1 MAISQGDKLPDA
13 VLRRMGDNGPEEMTI
28 EALTAGRKIVLFGL
42 PGAFTPTCSSAHVP
56 SFIRTRDAFAE
67 QGIEEIICVS
77 VNDVHIMRQ
86 WGEATGATAAGLSM
100 WADGHWHEFRRGSA
114 RVLRALVALCDDRG
128 RWCRDPAQPRNPRR
142 HLRYF
147 QRRDLVGKPRL
158 DQHISCKI
166 NWLRHPFARPV

>member
-86 WGEATGATAAGLSM
+86 WGEATGATAASLSM
-100 WADGHWHEFRRGSA
+100 WADPASEFTTAIGMNFDVE
-114 RVLRALVALCDDRG
+114 VLGFYGRSSRYAMIVEDGVVTQLNRETQGGTCD
-128 RWCRDPAQPRNPRR
+128 
-142 HLRYF
+142 
-147 QRRDLVGKPRL
+147 
-158 DQHISCKI
+158 ISSGET
-166 NWLRHPFARPV
+166 LLESLG